1 MVENDFTVPD
11 RVSFPP
17 DTKLEDVERQAL
29 VQALE
34 QHGGNRTHA
43 AESLGIS
50 VRTLQRRLKSW
61 GLDEEI

>member
-1 MVENDFTVPD
+1 MVENNLAVPD
-11 RVSFPP
+11 RVSIPP
-17 DTKLEDVERQAL
+17 DTKLEEVERQAL

-34 QHGGNRTHA
+34 QHDGNRTHA

-61 GLDEEI
+61 GLDEI